1 MLQAQSIQW
10 SQYTGQNVGSQTYAR
25 AVFVEKSLDGSIYVV
40 GAISGNNPPPTFPT
54 SDVIYR
60 GSAYINNYNAPIHLS
75 KYSSDGKLLWV
86 RILNGSS
93 IQPAGL
99 SLSPSGEPVI
109 LYVTGSANA
118 DYITPDA
125 WRPNPPSFASFGNTA
140 VLNKFDVNGN
150 LAYGTYIGPVNG
162 SLFIEGNS
170 SSGNTYT
177 AFDGVQIAPDGTTY
191 VVLSLYV
198 DSEYTG
204 VMPTTPGAFQTDAVK
219 VSGVG
224 LADVI
229 MIFKPD
235 NTLQYSSYFSY
246 QFQTKS
252 ASALSNSGDLY
263 YLQSATNLLSL
274 PTPPVNAAKTALDS
288 SYIMRLDKNGNITAS
303 TYLGGLTGTITTNPV
318 NGDVI
323 TMNTASGRVQ
333 VFDADL
339 TTLKSVSTPFAFTGP
354 NDNDIF
360 TRLGVDNF
368 GRLHALV
375 SGGEFAGIEN
385 LPVITP
391 GAIQTVA
398 INQKE
403 RAYYGIADCNFQ
415 KTIYGTFLSDQNTQ
429 SSSRTALNDLEL
441 DQNCNAYI
449 VGAILPGTGFPVTPL
464 AYNDNGTATLSGF
477 DVSVT
482 SIVSDG
488 FLTKFNYPILK
499 TGTNQLAT
507 PAITTFC
514 SGSGALAIDGTK
526 ASYLTPILAGNVAGN
541 PAPTPLHYQW
551 QVATAPS
558 GPWTNISNTD
568 VEDYVPA
575 NPASPGTYYYRRL
588 VRQTSFDI
596 AANCVPSCDVAYA
609 SNVISLTFSTNQT
622 HTTDLS
628 AKKYGFCKG
637 STLAVSANLSPS
649 IDGNQGPYNYKL
661 TTFTDLVTVVAGQSG
676 TLASAPGVINLSI
689 SQPGQYLLQV
699 TDSRGCISFDTLN
712 AEHLKVN
719 AGSRILYTCGA
730 SSVTFGP
737 SSLVTEYAN
746 YANNILSWSPTTGL
760 SNPSVLSPTLSIL
773 PAVGAS
779 ADYYLTLNG
788 CPVDTI
794 TVSNQSVNPLP
805 SLPALSLCQGDTA
818 ILGQGI
824 TAQTGVTYEWAPGL
838 GLTATNVPNPIV
850 TTAYAP
856 AGVNVTSYTLKAQN
870 GTTSCVQY
878 TTQQVTVYRT
888 PNQSFQIKI
897 CLQNGCDTTRGLG
910 LPNIGTISEPGIAYS
925 WQAIIVPGTATT
937 GLPSPTDV
945 TNGLANP
952 TGSVTDF
959 SFLTASLGRANG
971 TYTIQLIRTSQN
983 TANPACMRTDTAFLN
998 YCICGNAG
1006 DGGLCALAIGAL
1018 PTIVCGGATNKIG
1031 PIQYTSGGTYIWSRL
1046 DGQPLN
1052 NELFDIYT
1060 NQPLTDGGPHSNQVF
1075 ANPTGL
1081 TAVSYRLT
1089 IINPGSDT
1097 CRVDIKVFPAAIGKP
1112 NVTYISPQSVCQGS
1126 PYTIQGPAAN
1136 PNLIYK
1142 WEPVSLLVNQADSI
1156 SALPT
1161 IKSLI
1166 ADQIMFV
1173 TVTDTT
1179 TGCSVQDTVQLVVTP
1194 VQVNAGNNATFCVSG
1209 TTVNIG
1215 GLAAL
1220 PGYSYQWTAI
1230 PSAGVSFGN
1239 ATAAQ
1244 TTATLPATSAGGTIT
1259 LILTATNGQTSA
1271 NCTLS
1276 DTVVFRAAAT
1286 PAVTI
1291 PPAFSLCSGGQV
1303 IIGPVSPS
1311 DLTYAWSGP
1320 GIVGSTTGSAVTV
1333 NAVGTYTVVISQGSC
1348 STSRNVTISAATTPT
1363 VTPNPAAPCSG
1374 PVTIGV
1380 NNVPGTEWSY
1390 SWDKL
1395 DGLKGYTTGFAT
1407 ISVEPAITTTYTL
1420 TATHISG
1427 CTLTFPIT
1435 VPAAAYSA
1443 SLPSSLSFCEGQT
1456 AVLPLNDPSAVSGT
1470 VSWSASPVEAL
1481 AYLSSPTAINPT
1493 IDLSAAPAG
1502 SYTYTATVTYGAG
1515 CQSMASTTVTI
1526 GKKIEGIAGLDAQIC
1541 NGTCTTLGID
1551 AVAGINYEWSS
1562 SSGTVISAA
1571 NSARP
1576 TVCPTQNTTF
1586 TLKYYSASGCVFTD
1600 DVLVQVLPS
1609 PSLTV
1614 QDLSA
1619 CQNDN
1624 GTATINLAN
1633 GVVST
1638 TGSSL
1643 SYWLNASATIAA
1655 PNPVNAQGTYY
1666 IKASDGTC
1674 STIKPVTVTFND
1686 TPSAISEAFFNCDTQ
1701 TGTIRLTNVTSNAR
1715 YDYSLGNTYT
1725 GNKTYASASVI
1736 PGSGIIVS
1744 NLIIPFNTTQSYTVR
1759 LFGSDGTCFR
1769 DITVQ
1774 ITNTKPDAGANQNI
1788 CAPATT
1794 ATLTAITLGGT
1805 WTAQAGN
1812 PAAATVTSSG
1822 AVSGMSANGT
1832 YNFIYTLNGCTD
1844 TVSVVRNPKP
1854 DAGSDQSIC
1863 APTTTA
1869 TLTAITAGGT
1879 WTAQA
1884 GNPAAATVTSAGAVS
1899 GMSANGTY
1907 NFIYTL
1913 NGCTDTVSVVRN
1925 PKPDAGA
1932 NQNICA
1938 PATTATLTAI
1948 TAGGTWT
1955 AQAGNPAAATVT
1967 SAGAVSGM
1975 TANGTYNFIYTLNG
1989 CTDTVSV
1996 VRNPKPDAGANQNI
2010 CAPATTAT
2018 LTAITAGGTW
2028 TAQAGNPAAATVTSA
2043 GAVSGMSAN
2052 GTYNF
2057 IYTLNGCT
2065 DTVSVVRN
2073 PKPDAGAN
2081 QNICAPATTA
2091 TLTAITAG
2099 GTWTA
2104 QAGNPAAA
2112 TVTSAGAVSGMSAN
2126 GTYKFIYTLNGCT
2139 DTVSVIRNPQPIQVN
2154 LSPAVICE
2162 NQSLTYTDASGT
2174 NGTWSGPGV
2183 SDTGTGATVSGA
2195 AALTQLGQS
2204 APTSFYIYYT
2214 QILGE
2219 CSRTDSGLVSI
2230 NPRPLVSIT
2239 GPTLVCGNELP
2250 VSFTGSPAGGTF
2262 TLPQGL
2268 PVGAVTISN
2277 NVATLNAGFNIAS
2290 LTFSYQFTD
2299 ATTGCSNTDS
2309 HSITVTPAP
2318 NAGPDQTLACVNPVT
2333 NTLQTTTT
2341 LTGAPSGGTWSAQS
2355 GNPASAMVT
2364 NAGVVTG
2371 MSMAGTYQFIY
2382 TLNDCSDTV
2391 SVTVSPCQGC
2401 VKPNAGNDQSICS
2414 PTTTATLTAITSG
2427 GTWNAQSGNPV
2438 SATITNAGAV
2448 AGMTVDGTYRFIYS
2462 VTSGGETC
2470 TDTVS
2475 VVRNPKPNAGANQN
2489 ICAPATTATLTAI
2502 TAGGTWTAQAG
2513 NPAAATVTS
2522 AGAVSGMTA
2531 NGTYNFIYTL
2541 NGCTDTVSVVRN
2553 PKPDAGSDQSVCAPT
2568 TTATLTAITAGGT
2581 WTAQAGNPAAA
2592 TVTSAGAVSG
2602 MTANGTYN
2610 FIYTLN
2616 GCTDTV
2622 SVVRNLKPDAGVDQ
2636 TLTCPPSGIS
2646 PTTATLS
2653 GAPSGGVWS
2662 TLASNPAAA
2671 TVTNAGA
2678 VSGMTVAGTYQFIYT
2693 LNNCADTVQIEVPT
2707 CIVPVFD
2714 LALRKTLATGQSAS
2728 VVAGSNVTF
2737 TITVFN
2743 QGNVDATNI
2752 QVTDYIPTG
2761 LTLNDANWTATAGV
2775 ATLNTVIASLPAG
2788 QSTTRDITF
2797 VVSTGFTGSI
2807 SNLAEI
2813 SSATGGTDVDSSPD
2827 SNPAND
2833 GTPKNDVINENGLT
2847 GGDEDD
2853 HDPEV
2858 ITVTPAPVFDLAL
2871 RKTLAT
2877 GQSASVVAGSNVTF
2891 TITVFNQGN
2900 VDATNIQVTD
2910 YIPTGLTLN
2919 DANWTATAGVATLN
2933 TVIASLPA
2941 GQSTTRDITFV
2952 VSTGFTGSISNLAE
2966 ISSATGGTDVD
2977 SSPDNNP
2984 ANDGTPKNDV
2994 INENGLTGGDE
3005 DDHDPE
3011 VITVTPPAQVDLSLK
3026 KLINTKIAQ
3035 LGDTLTYTIKVFNQ
3049 SATLATGVEV
3059 TDSLATSVQ
3068 FINGSFTSTR
3078 GTAAITNNVI
3088 IWNIGNIAA
3097 SGDTV
3102 TLTYKVKAIQ
3112 EGVHFNTAEITKTN
3126 EGDIDS
3132 TPGNGNNVEDDN
3144 DQQCFTVPFKL
3155 CPLEKVQASVPAYL
3169 TNVQWYKDG
3178 GSTPIVSGN
3187 TVLFSEVGTYTFTA
3201 SNQQCPAEGCCP
3213 IIIEAGNN
3221 CCPTQICIPFTINKK
3236 KK

>member
-1 MLQAQSIQW
+1 MQKIYCQTLLGKQFVVLIILLLTAVSSSMLQAQSIQW

-60 GSAYINNYNAPIHLS
+60 GSAYINDYNAPIHLS

-86 RILNGSS
+86 RIINGSD

-99 SLSPSGEPVI
+99 SLSPGGEPVI
-109 LYVTGSANA
+109 LYVTGNANA

-162 SLFIEGNS
+162 SLFIGGNS

-198 DSEYTG
+198 DSGYTG

-229 MIFKPD
+229 MIFKSD

-263 YLQSATNLLSL
+263 YLQSAKNLLPL
-274 PTPPVNAAKTALDS
+274 PTPPLNAAKTALDS

-339 TTLKSVSTPFAFTGP
+339 ITLKSVSTPFAFTGP

-415 KTIYGTFLSDQNTQ
+415 KAIYGTFLSDQNTE
-429 SSSRTALNDLEL
+429 SFSRTALNDLEL

-449 VGAILPGTGFPVTPL
+449 VGTVLPGTGFPVTPS

-482 SIVSDG
+482 SDISDG

-499 TGTNQLAT
+499 TGTNQLAA

-558 GPWTNISNTD
+558 GPWTDIANTD
-568 VEDYVPA
+568 VEDYAPA

-596 AANCVPSCDVAYA
+596 AANCVPSCDVADA

-824 TAQTGVTYEWAPGL
+824 TAQMGVTYEWAPGL
-838 GLTATNVPNPIV
+838 GLTATNVPNPTL

-856 AGVNVTSYTLKAQN
+856 AGVNVTNYTLKAQN
-870 GTTSCVQY
+870 GTTGCVQY

-888 PNQSFQIKI
+888 PNQSFQIKV
-897 CLQNGCDTTRGLG
+897 CLQNACDTTRRLG

-983 TANPACMRTDTAFLN
+983 AANPACMRTDTAFLD
-998 YCICGNAG
+998 YCVCGDGG

-1018 PTIVCGGATNKIG
+1018 PTVVCGGATNKIG

-1112 NVTYISPQSVCQGS
+1112 NVTYISPQSVCHGS

-1136 PNLIYK
+1136 PNLLYK
-1142 WEPVSLLVNQADSI
+1142 WEPVSLLVNQADAT

-1194 VQVNAGNNATFCVSG
+1194 VQVNAGNDATFCVSG
-1209 TTVNIG
+1209 ATVNIG
-1215 GLAAL
+1215 GLAPL
-1220 PGYSYQWTAI
+1220 SGYSYQWTAI

-1276 DTVVFRAAAT
+1276 DTVVFRAVAT
-1286 PAVTI
+1286 PTVTI

-1303 IIGPVSPS
+1303 IIGPVSPG

-1320 GIVGSTTGSAVTV
+1320 GIIGSTTGSAVTV
-1333 NAVGTYTVVISQGSC
+1333 NAVGTYTVVVSQGSC
-1348 STSRNVTISAATTPT
+1348 STSGDVTISEAIAPT
-1363 VTPNPAAPCSG
+1363 VTPNPAAPCSE

-1380 NNVPGTEWSY
+1380 NNFPGTDWSY

-1395 DGLKGYTTGFAT
+1395 DGLKGYSTGFAT

-1443 SLPSSLSFCEGQT
+1443 ILPSSISFCEGQT

-1515 CQSMASTTVTI
+1515 CQSIASTTVTI

-1562 SSGTVISAA
+1562 SSGTAISAA

-1609 PSLTV
+1609 PTLTV
-1614 QDLSA
+1614 RNLSA

-1624 GTATINLAN
+1624 GTATIDLAN

-1655 PNPVNAQGTYY
+1655 SNPVNAQGTYY

-1686 TPSAISEAFFNCDTQ
+1686 TPLAISEAFFNCDTQ
-1701 TGTIRLTNVTSNAR
+1701 TGTIRLTNITSNAR

-1759 LFGSDGTCFR
+1759 LFGSDSTCFR
-1769 DITVQ
+1769 DIIVQ
-1774 ITNTKPDAGANQNI
+1774 ITNTKPDAG
-1788 CAPATT
+1788 
-1794 ATLTAITLGGT
+1794 
-1805 WTAQAGN
+1805 
-1812 PAAATVTSSG
+1812 
-1822 AVSGMSANGT
+1822 
-1832 YNFIYTLNGCTD
+1832 
-1844 TVSVVRNPKP
+1844 K
-1854 DAGSDQSIC
+1854 DQSIC

-1869 TLTAITAGGT
+1869 TLTAVTAGGT
-1879 WTAQA
+1879 WAAQS
-1884 GNPAAATVTSAGAVS
+1884 GNPAAATVT
-1899 GMSANGTY
+1899 N
-1907 NFIYTL
+1907 
-1913 NGCTDTVSVVRN
+1913 
-1925 PKPDAGA
+1925 
-1932 NQNICA
+1932 
-1938 PATTATLTAI
+1938 
-1948 TAGGTWT
+1948 
-1955 AQAGNPAAATVT
+1955 
-1967 SAGAVSGM
+1967 AGAVSGM

-1996 VRNPKPDAGANQNI
+1996 IRTAKPDAG
-2010 CAPATTAT
+2010 
-2018 LTAITAGGTW
+2018 
-2028 TAQAGNPAAATVTSA
+2028 
-2043 GAVSGMSAN
+2043 
-2052 GTYNF
+2052 
-2057 IYTLNGCT
+2057 
-2065 DTVSVVRN
+2065 
-2073 PKPDAGAN
+2073 
-2081 QNICAPATTA
+2081 
-2091 TLTAITAG
+2091 
-2099 GTWTA
+2099 
-2104 QAGNPAAA
+2104 
-2112 TVTSAGAVSGMSAN
+2112 
-2126 GTYKFIYTLNGCT
+2126 
-2139 DTVSVIRNPQPIQVN
+2139 
-2154 LSPAVICE
+2154 E
-2162 NQSLTYTDASGT
+2162 
-2174 NGTWSGPGV
+2174 
-2183 SDTGTGATVSGA
+2183 
-2195 AALTQLGQS
+2195 
-2204 APTSFYIYYT
+2204 
-2214 QILGE
+2214 
-2219 CSRTDSGLVSI
+2219 
-2230 NPRPLVSIT
+2230 
-2239 GPTLVCGNELP
+2239 
-2250 VSFTGSPAGGTF
+2250 
-2262 TLPQGL
+2262 
-2268 PVGAVTISN
+2268 
-2277 NVATLNAGFNIAS
+2277 
-2290 LTFSYQFTD
+2290 
-2299 ATTGCSNTDS
+2299 
-2309 HSITVTPAP
+2309 
-2318 NAGPDQTLACVNPVT
+2318 
-2333 NTLQTTTT
+2333 
-2341 LTGAPSGGTWSAQS
+2341 
-2355 GNPASAMVT
+2355 
-2364 NAGVVTG
+2364 
-2371 MSMAGTYQFIY
+2371 
-2382 TLNDCSDTV
+2382 
-2391 SVTVSPCQGC
+2391 
-2401 VKPNAGNDQSICS
+2401 
-2414 PTTTATLTAITSG
+2414 
-2427 GTWNAQSGNPV
+2427 
-2438 SATITNAGAV
+2438 
-2448 AGMTVDGTYRFIYS
+2448 
-2462 VTSGGETC
+2462 
-2470 TDTVS
+2470 
-2475 VVRNPKPNAGANQN
+2475 
-2489 ICAPATTATLTAI
+2489 
-2502 TAGGTWTAQAG
+2502 
-2513 NPAAATVTS
+2513 
-2522 AGAVSGMTA
+2522 
-2531 NGTYNFIYTL
+2531 
-2541 NGCTDTVSVVRN
+2541 
-2553 PKPDAGSDQSVCAPT
+2553 
-2568 TTATLTAITAGGT
+2568 
-2581 WTAQAGNPAAA
+2581 
-2592 TVTSAGAVSG
+2592 
-2602 MTANGTYN
+2602 
-2610 FIYTLN
+2610 
-2616 GCTDTV
+2616 
-2622 SVVRNLKPDAGVDQ
+2622 DQ

-2646 PTTATLS
+2646 PTTAALT
-2653 GAPSGGVWS
+2653 GTPSGGVWS
-2662 TLASNPAAA
+2662 TLAGNPAAA

-2678 VSGMTVAGTYQFIYT
+2678 VSGMTVAGTYSFIYT
-2693 LNNCADTVQIEVPT
+2693 LNDCADTVQIQVPV

-2752 QVTDYIPTG
+2752 QITDYIPTG
-2761 LTLNDANWTATAGV
+2761 LTLNDANWSSAAGI

-2797 VVSTGFTGSI
+2797 AVSSGVTGTI
-2807 SNLAEI
+2807 TNLAEI
-2813 SSATGGTDVDSSPD
+2813 SSATGGTDVDSNPD

-2833 GTPKNDVINENGLT
+2833 GTPKNDVIDENGLT
-2847 GGDEDD
+2847 GGDQDD
-2853 HDPEV
+2853 HDPES
-2858 ITVTPAPVFDLAL
+2858 ITVSLPCVKPTW
-2871 RKTLAT
+2871 
-2877 GQSASVVAGSNVTF
+2877 
-2891 TITVFNQGN
+2891 TITSQPICAADQLTYTVSFSVSNKNGIIKVN
-2900 VDATNIQVTD
+2900 AGTLTNPSLNNYTVTG
-2910 YIPTGLTLN
+2910 IPNAISLQITDSLSAICKFDTTVASPNCNCTPTVPVLLT
-2919 DANWTATAGVATLN
+2919 
-2933 TVIASLPA
+2933 
-2941 GQSTTRDITFV
+2941 
-2952 VSTGFTGSISNLAE
+2952 TGFTVCAGDTFPTLKATVVGLATVE
-2966 ISSATGGTDVD
+2966 WFNQATGGTAV
-2977 SSPDNNP
+2977 
-2984 ANDGTPKNDV
+2984 AT
-2994 INENGLTGGDE
+2994 GLTYKPSGSVPAVGDTIWAQARST
-3005 DDHDPE
+3005 DPTCLDAVSSE
-3011 VITVTPPAQVDLSLK
+3011 RVAALIIAQNCSVEVDLALK
-3026 KLINTKIAQ
+3026 KLIDRKVAQ
-3035 LGDTLTYTIKVFNQ
+3035 LGDTLTYTLKVYNQ
-3049 SATLATGVEV
+3049 SANNATGVEV
-3059 TDSLATSVQ
+3059 RDSIATTVG
-3068 FINGSFTSTR
+3068 FIAGSFVSSR
-3078 GTAAITNNVI
+3078 GGAVISGNVI
-3088 IWNIGNIAA
+3088 VWNIGNIGAN
-3097 SGDTV
+3097 GDTV

-3112 EGVHFNTAEITKTN
+3112 EGIHINTAEISSTN
-3126 EGDIDS
+3126 ELDIDS
-3132 TPGNGNNVEDDN
+3132 TPGNGEDSEDDI
-3144 DQQCFTVPFKL
+3144 DRQCFTVPFKL
-3155 CPLEKVQASVPAYL
+3155 CPLEKVQVTAPAYL
-3169 TNVQWYKDG
+3169 TNVQWFKDG
-3178 GSTPIVSGN
+3178 GSTPIASGN
-3187 TVLFSEVGTYTFTA
+3187 VVLLSEVGSYTFTA
-3201 SNQQCPAEGCCP
+3201 SEQQCPAAGCCP
-3213 IIIEAGNN
+3213 VIIEPGNN
-3221 CCPTQICIPFTINKK
+3221 CCPTQICIPFTVKK
-3236 KK
+3236 K

>member
-1 MLQAQSIQW
+1 MKTSVSGCYQSNGSKATVSVEVAWSNAPSGDNIVVTYGAQSRTIIPGPYTTSGGNGTIVSPQVVAFEVDANGA
-10 SQYTGQNVGSQTYAR
+10 TGQLVTANFVTNTGCSATSTAFSLPSACLPLSCTGNELGGTVFYDYNADGKKDAGESLGLPAVTVKAFDCDGNLVGTTTTDAYGKYVFATVAAANYPLRVEFSNLPALYGQGTMNGADGRTTTQFINAPDCNVDLGVLNPVDYCESNPMLSIPCYVYGDPLPAGSVSGTRDAVVGFDYNLSGLTNMAAMTHIATASQVGTVWGEAYNKKTQKLFMSTTLKRHSGLGPLGLGGIYVTDWSDPLNPITTPWLSVTSLTVSGVPIDVGS
-25 AVFVEKSLDGSIYVV
+25 I
-40 GAISGNNPPPTFPT
+40 
-54 SDVIYR
+54 
-60 GSAYINNYNAPIHLS
+60 
-75 KYSSDGKLLWV
+75 
-86 RILNGSS
+86 
-93 IQPAGL
+93 
-99 SLSPSGEPVI
+99 
-109 LYVTGSANA
+109 
-118 DYITPDA
+118 
-125 WRPNPPSFASFGNTA
+125 
-140 VLNKFDVNGN
+140 
-150 LAYGTYIGPVNG
+150 PVNG
-162 SLFIEGNS
+162 AGGRGLSTDPTQPSRDSI
-170 SSGNTYT
+170 
-177 AFDGVQIAPDGTTY
+177 AFTQ
-191 VVLSLYV
+191 
-198 DSEYTG
+198 
-204 VMPTTPGAFQTDAVK
+204 
-219 VSGVG
+219 
-224 LADVI
+224 
-229 MIFKPD
+229 
-235 NTLQYSSYFSY
+235 
-246 QFQTKS
+246 
-252 ASALSNSGDLY
+252 
-263 YLQSATNLLSL
+263 
-274 PTPPVNAAKTALDS
+274 AAK
-288 SYIMRLDKNGNITAS
+288 
-303 TYLGGLTGTITTNPV
+303 
-318 NGDVI
+318 
-323 TMNTASGRVQ
+323 
-333 VFDADL
+333 
-339 TTLKSVSTPFAFTGP
+339 
-354 NDNDIF
+354 
-360 TRLGVDNF
+360 
-368 GRLHALV
+368 
-375 SGGEFAGIEN
+375 
-385 LPVITP
+385 
-391 GAIQTVA
+391 
-398 INQKE
+398 
-403 RAYYGIADCNFQ
+403 
-415 KTIYGTFLSDQNTQ
+415 
-429 SSSRTALNDLEL
+429 
-441 DQNCNAYI
+441 
-449 VGAILPGTGFPVTPL
+449 
-464 AYNDNGTATLSGF
+464 
-477 DVSVT
+477 
-482 SIVSDG
+482 
-488 FLTKFNYPILK
+488 
-499 TGTNQLAT
+499 
-507 PAITTFC
+507 
-514 SGSGALAIDGTK
+514 
-526 ASYLTPILAGNVAGN
+526 
-541 PAPTPLHYQW
+541 
-551 QVATAPS
+551 
-558 GPWTNISNTD
+558 
-568 VEDYVPA
+568 
-575 NPASPGTYYYRRL
+575 
-588 VRQTSFDI
+588 
-596 AANCVPSCDVAYA
+596 
-609 SNVISLTFSTNQT
+609 
-622 HTTDLS
+622 
-628 AKKYGFCKG
+628 
-637 STLAVSANLSPS
+637 
-649 IDGNQGPYNYKL
+649 
-661 TTFTDLVTVVAGQSG
+661 
-676 TLASAPGVINLSI
+676 
-689 SQPGQYLLQV
+689 
-699 TDSRGCISFDTLN
+699 
-712 AEHLKVN
+712 
-719 AGSRILYTCGA
+719 
-730 SSVTFGP
+730 
-737 SSLVTEYAN
+737 
-746 YANNILSWSPTTGL
+746 
-760 SNPSVLSPTLSIL
+760 
-773 PAVGAS
+773 
-779 ADYYLTLNG
+779 
-788 CPVDTI
+788 
-794 TVSNQSVNPLP
+794 
-805 SLPALSLCQGDTA
+805 
-818 ILGQGI
+818 
-824 TAQTGVTYEWAPGL
+824 
-838 GLTATNVPNPIV
+838 
-850 TTAYAP
+850 
-856 AGVNVTSYTLKAQN
+856 
-870 GTTSCVQY
+870 
-878 TTQQVTVYRT
+878 
-888 PNQSFQIKI
+888 
-897 CLQNGCDTTRGLG
+897 
-910 LPNIGTISEPGIAYS
+910 IG
-925 WQAIIVPGTATT
+925 
-937 GLPSPTDV
+937 
-945 TNGLANP
+945 
-952 TGSVTDF
+952 
-959 SFLTASLGRANG
+959 
-971 TYTIQLIRTSQN
+971 
-983 TANPACMRTDTAFLN
+983 
-998 YCICGNAG
+998 
-1006 DGGLCALAIGAL
+1006 
-1018 PTIVCGGATNKIG
+1018 
-1031 PIQYTSGGTYIWSRL
+1031 
-1046 DGQPLN
+1046 
-1052 NELFDIYT
+1052 
-1060 NQPLTDGGPHSNQVF
+1060 
-1075 ANPTGL
+1075 
-1081 TAVSYRLT
+1081 
-1089 IINPGSDT
+1089 
-1097 CRVDIKVFPAAIGKP
+1097 
-1112 NVTYISPQSVCQGS
+1112 
-1126 PYTIQGPAAN
+1126 
-1136 PNLIYK
+1136 
-1142 WEPVSLLVNQADSI
+1142 
-1156 SALPT
+1156 
-1161 IKSLI
+1161 
-1166 ADQIMFV
+1166 
-1173 TVTDTT
+1173 
-1179 TGCSVQDTVQLVVTP
+1179 
-1194 VQVNAGNNATFCVSG
+1194 
-1209 TTVNIG
+1209 IG
-1215 GLAAL
+1215 GLALSEDGNTLFFTNLFDAKLYKVDMTTYNASGTNPTTATSIDVFGSTSCPGGTIRPWATKFYKGDVYVGAVCDAQTSGSKSDLRAFVYKVNPTTGTSTMVFDFPLTYPKGFANTDGLSATGWYPWSDLWAGRFITANNEVVHPQPIFQDIEFDIDGTMILGFGDRNGVQTGYRNYMPTGTSTALYSGHVSGDILRAFYNQSGAYVLENNAKAGPNIGYGPNNNQGPGFGEYYNDNFQDKNNGNIFHAEIVMGGLAVRPGSGEVLAITIDPLDVPSGTSFYAPYLQAGGVRHFNNQTGQTTSAYIVYSSNLMPGLFGKSTGLGDIVLRCSLPQFIEIGNRVWVDTNKNGVQDPCEKAL
-1220 PGYSYQWTAI
+1220 PGVTVSLYKGAALIATTTTNANGEYYFSSKSKLTTGTWSGTGADTTLLPTTQYSLVFGQSGNQY
-1230 PSAGVSFGN
+1230 SAGTLTVSGN
-1239 ATAAQ
+1239 GKFVITTKDATVNNGNDQNDSDIAEVNGFPTISVTTGDLASVNHTFDAGFYCVFPASSNIQVALPSCPSVIGTNTTDGKIQITAAVEFADRFRVRAGTNWIGAADTTYATAALIGSTFPKDVQ
-1244 TTATLPATSAGGTIT
+1244 TGISSAGG
-1259 LILTATNGQTSA
+1259 
-1271 NCTLS
+1271 
-1276 DTVVFRAAAT
+1276 
-1286 PAVTI
+1286 
-1291 PPAFSLCSGGQV
+1291 
-1303 IIGPVSPS
+1303 
-1311 DLTYAWSGP
+1311 
-1320 GIVGSTTGSAVTV
+1320 
-1333 NAVGTYTVVISQGSC
+1333 
-1348 STSRNVTISAATTPT
+1348 
-1363 VTPNPAAPCSG
+1363 
-1374 PVTIGV
+1374 
-1380 NNVPGTEWSY
+1380 SY
-1390 SWDKL
+1390 
-1395 DGLKGYTTGFAT
+1395 
-1407 ISVEPAITTTYTL
+1407 I
-1420 TATHISG
+1420 
-1427 CTLTFPIT
+1427 
-1435 VPAAAYSA
+1435 
-1443 SLPSSLSFCEGQT
+1443 
-1456 AVLPLNDPSAVSGT
+1456 
-1470 VSWSASPVEAL
+1470 
-1481 AYLSSPTAINPT
+1481 
-1493 IDLSAAPAG
+1493 
-1502 SYTYTATVTYGAG
+1502 
-1515 CQSMASTTVTI
+1515 
-1526 GKKIEGIAGLDAQIC
+1526 
-1541 NGTCTTLGID
+1541 
-1551 AVAGINYEWSS
+1551 
-1562 SSGTVISAA
+1562 
-1571 NSARP
+1571 
-1576 TVCPTQNTTF
+1576 
-1586 TLKYYSASGCVFTD
+1586 
-1600 DVLVQVLPS
+1600 
-1609 PSLTV
+1609 
-1614 QDLSA
+1614 
-1619 CQNDN
+1619 
-1624 GTATINLAN
+1624 
-1633 GVVST
+1633 
-1638 TGSSL
+1638 
-1643 SYWLNASATIAA
+1643 
-1655 PNPVNAQGTYY
+1655 
-1666 IKASDGTC
+1666 
-1674 STIKPVTVTFND
+1674 
-1686 TPSAISEAFFNCDTQ
+1686 
-1701 TGTIRLTNVTSNAR
+1701 IRLYNGECCYRDT
-1715 YDYSLGNTYT
+1715 
-1725 GNKTYASASVI
+1725 
-1736 PGSGIIVS
+1736 IIT
-1744 NLIIPFNTTQSYTVR
+1744 IQPR
-1759 LFGSDGTCFR
+1759 
-1769 DITVQ
+1769 
-1774 ITNTKPDAGANQNI
+1774 TKPNAGAN
-1788 CAPATT
+1788 
-1794 ATLTAITLGGT
+1794 
-1805 WTAQAGN
+1805 
-1812 PAAATVTSSG
+1812 
-1822 AVSGMSANGT
+1822 
-1832 YNFIYTLNGCTD
+1832 
-1844 TVSVVRNPKP
+1844 
-1854 DAGSDQSIC
+1854 QSIC

-1907 NFIYTL
+1907 KFIYTL
-1913 NGCTDTVSVVRN
+1913 NGCTDTVSVIRN

-2052 GTYNF
+2052 GTYKF

-2065 DTVSVVRN
+2065 DTVSVIRN

-2427 GTWNAQSGNPV
+2427 GTWSAQSGNPV

-2475 VVRNPKPNAGANQN
+2475 VVRNPKPDAGANQN

-2522 AGAVSGMTA
+2522 AGAVSGMSA
-2531 NGTYNFIYTL
+2531 NGTYKFIYTL
-2541 NGCTDTVSVVRN
+2541 NGCTDTVSVIRN
-2553 PKPDAGSDQSVCAPT
+2553 PKPDAGANQNICAPA

-2602 MTANGTYN
+2602 MSANGTYNFIYTLNGCTDTVSVVRNPKPNAGANQNICAPATTVTLTAITAGGTWTAQAGNPAAATVTSAGAVSGMTANGTYNFVYTLNGCTDTVSVVRNPKPDAGANQNICAPATTATLTAITAGGTWTAQAGNPAAATVTSAGAVSGMSANGTYN

-2707 CIVPVFD
+2707 CIVPVFDLALRKTLATGQSASVVAGSNVTFTITVFNQGNVDATNIQVTDYIPTGLTLNDANWTATAGVATLNTVIASLPAGQSTTRDITFVVSTGFTGSISNLAEISSATGGTDVDSSPDSNPANDGTPKNDVINENGLTGGDEDDHDPEVITVTPAPVFDLALRKTLATGQSASVVAGSNVTFTITVFNQGNVDATNIQVTDYIPTGLTLNDANWTATAGVATLNTVIASLPAGQSTTRDITFVVSTGFTGSISNLAEISSATGGTDVDSSPDSNPANDGTPKNDVINENGLTGGDEDDHDPEVITVTPAPVFD

-3112 EGVHFNTAEITKTN
+3112 EGVHFNTAEISKTN
-3126 EGDIDS
+3126 ESDVDS
-3132 TPGNGNNVEDDN
+3132 TPGNGVGNEDDI
-3144 DQQCFTVPFKL
+3144 DRQCFTVPLKL
-3155 CPLEKVQASVPAYL
+3155 CVGEKIELSVPSYL
-3169 TNVQWYKDG
+3169 VNVQWYKDSG
-3178 GSTPIVSGN
+3178 TTPVASGN
-3187 TVLFSEVGTYTFTA
+3187 VVLFSEAGSYTFTA
-3201 SNQQCPAEGCCP
+3201 SNQQCPATGCCP
-3213 IIIEAGNN
+3213 IIIEPGDN
-3221 CCPTQICIPFTINKK
+3221 CCPVDLCIPFTIKQTKK
-3236 KK
+3236 GEKPL